1 MFYNVKDFYLPFII
15 IELIIGYQISVYFL
29 YQYYKVKDEKIGLN
43 KLLLAYGLL
52 YGLGLSG
59 VIIRTFNSY
68 YIEDVVLYN
77 FFLYFTHIIIALAA
91 ISFLLI
97 ISSKSFQEIIKTSI
111 SRIVSVIAIIISVLI
126 ILIQIKLIQFI
137 FIMISIIIGSL
148 YMVFFHLNLIKH
160 SKGKIRKRII
170 LIFVGESFL
179 ISTILIGAEEIVALI
194 FQQHISIIPLIS
206 IPIILISLMIIF
218 LGVFKFPIFLEFNWK
233 ENLTKLFI
241 IDRQSFNLIYTFD
254 FTELIDRKEKSKIE
268 PLNLIKNKLFF
279 SRGLIGI
286 NDIISSITYS
296 DEEKIEKIR
305 HGEFLILLKHGE
317 EPFSFIIYALLI
329 EKDMNSTRYFLKT
342 IKNQFQ
348 ELYRNILLNLDGLE
362 EDEKNIFSSFDIII
376 KNILK

>member
-29 YQYYKVKDEKIGLN
+29 YQYYKVKDEKIVLN

-52 YGLGLSG
+52 FGLGLSG

-206 IPIILISLMIIF
+206 IPIILTSLMIIF

-241 IDRQSFNLIYTFD
+241 IDGQSFNLIYTFD

>member
-206 IPIILISLMIIF
+206 IPIILTSLMIIF

-241 IDRQSFNLIYTFD
+241 IDGQSFNLIYTFD

>member
-52 YGLGLSG
+52 FGLGLSG

-206 IPIILISLMIIF
+206 IPIILTSLMIIF

-241 IDRQSFNLIYTFD
+241 IDGQSFNLIYTFD